1 MVDYRGR
8 ARMSHRRAGSHNMKR
23 EGYSRTRPPVRGA
36 LVHYHEIA
44 LKGKN
49 RGFFL
54 KQLEA
59 NLLAATR
66 DLDCGPL
73 LRPAG
78 RLFLTMREETP
89 WEVMRQR
96 LSCVF
101 GVANFAATF
110 MMAPNLELLAQRIEG
125 EIADRSFRSFRVAA
139 RRAFKT
145 FPQTSQQINEM
156 IGARVQR
163 ICGARVDLDHPDLTI
178 YIEVLPNEAFVYFDK
193 LSGPGGLPVGTGGTL
208 ACLLSGGIDSPVA
221 AHRMMKRGCRIVFI
235 HFHSQPFADRTS
247 QEKAIELV
255 RLLTRYQFTS
265 RLYLVPFG
273 EIQQEVVAR
282 VTGRLRVLMYR
293 RLMLRIAEQIAHKEG
308 AQALVT
314 GESLGQVS
322 SQTVENIAAIEQAS
336 TLPIL
341 RPLIGMDKDEITQ
354 QAQQI
359 GSYDVSIIPDQ
370 DCCSM
375 FAPRQAA
382 THTTHHEVE
391 LAERPLDL
399 DRLTAHGQAAAHSL
413 DLTFPGQ

>member
-1 MVDYRGR
+1 MV
-8 ARMSHRRAGSHNMKR
+8 R
-23 EGYSRTRPPVRGA
+23 EGNARRREPVRGA
-36 LVHYHEIA
+36 LIHYHEIA

-73 LRPAG
+73 RRPAG
-78 RLFLTMREETP
+78 RLFLEMGEGTL
-89 WEVMRQR
+89 WEDLRPR
-96 LSCVF
+96 LSRVF
-101 GVANFAATF
+101 GIANFSPAF
-110 MMAPNLELLAQRIEG
+110 VMAPDLELLAKRIEEEVSG
-125 EIADRSFRSFRVAA
+125 RSFRSFRVAA

-163 ICGARVDLDHPDLTI
+163 ICSARVDLTNPDLTVA
-178 YIEVLPNEAFVYFDK
+178 IEVLPNEAFVYFEK
-193 LSGPGGLPVGTGGTL
+193 LHGPGGLPVGTGGTL

-221 AHRMMKRGCRIVFI
+221 AHRMMKRGCRIVFV

-247 QEKAIELV
+247 QDKAIELV
-255 RLLTRYQFTS
+255 RVLTQYQFTS

-322 SQTVENIAAIEQAS
+322 SQTIENIAAIEQAS

-354 QAQQI
+354 QAQQV
-359 GSYDVSIIPDQ
+359 GSYEISIIPDQ

-375 FAPRQAA
+375 FTPRQAA
-382 THTTHHEVE
+382 THTTHREIE

-399 DRLTAHGQAAAHSL
+399 DRLTAQGQAAAHSL
-413 DLTFPGQ
+413 ELSFPG

>member
-1 MVDYRGR
+1 
-8 ARMSHRRAGSHNMKR
+8 MKTK
-23 EGYSRTRPPVRGA
+23 SNAMAQPPVRGV
-36 LVHYHEIA
+36 LIHYHEIA

-49 RGFFL
+49 RSFFL

-73 LRPAG
+73 RRPAG
-78 RLFLTMREETP
+78 RLFLELREESS
-89 WEVMRQR
+89 WEVLRQR
-96 LSCVF
+96 LSRVF
-101 GVANFAATF
+101 GIANFAPAFT
-110 MMAPNLELLAQRIEG
+110 MAPNLELLAQRIE
-125 EIADRSFRSFRVAA
+125 EEVCNRSFRSFRVAA

-145 FPQTSQQINEM
+145 FPQTSQEINEM

-163 ICGARVDLDHPDLTI
+163 IHGADVDLTNPDLTI
-178 YIEVLPNEAFVYFDK
+178 YIELLPAEAFVYFEK
-193 LSGPGGLPVGTGGTL
+193 LLGPGGLPVGTGGTL

-221 AHRMMKRGCRIVFI
+221 AHRMMKRGCRIVFV

-282 VTGRLRVLMYR
+282 VTGRLRVLVYR
-293 RLMLRIAEQIAHKEG
+293 RLMLRIAEQIAQKEG

-322 SQTVENIAAIEQAS
+322 SQTVENIATIEQAS

-359 GSYDVSIIPDQ
+359 GSYDVSVIPDQ

-375 FAPRQAA
+375 FTPRQAA
-382 THTTHHEVE
+382 THTTHHEIE
-391 LAERPLDL
+391 FAERPLDL
-399 DRLTAHGQAAAHSL
+399 DRLTAKARAAAHSVEL
-413 DLTFPGQ
+413 SFPV

>member
-1 MVDYRGR
+1 MM
-8 ARMSHRRAGSHNMKR
+8 A
-23 EGYSRTRPPVRGA
+23 RPPVRGV
-36 LVHYHEIA
+36 LIHYHEIA

-59 NLLAATR
+59 NLLLATR

-73 LRPAG
+73 RRPAG
-78 RLFLTMREETP
+78 RLFLEMREETS
-89 WEVMRQR
+89 WEVLRQR
-96 LSCVF
+96 LSRVF
-101 GVANFAATF
+101 GIANFAPAFT
-110 MMAPNLELLAQRIEG
+110 MAPNLELLAQRIE
-125 EIADRSFRSFRVAA
+125 EEVSSRSFRSFRVAA

-145 FPQTSQQINEM
+145 FPQTSQEINEM
-156 IGARVQR
+156 IGARVKHVS
-163 ICGARVDLDHPDLTI
+163 GASVDLTNPDLTI
-178 YIEVLPNEAFVYFDK
+178 YLEMLPAEAFVCFEK
-193 LSGPGGLPVGTGGTL
+193 LLGPGGLPVGTGGTL

-221 AHRMMKRGCRIVFI
+221 ACRMMKRGCRVVFI

-255 RLLTRYQFTS
+255 RLLTRYQFAS

-273 EIQQEVVAR
+273 EIQQEVVSR
-282 VTGRLRVLMYR
+282 VTGHLRVLVYR
-293 RLMLRIAEQIAHKEG
+293 RLMLRIAEQIGIKEG

-322 SQTVENIAAIEQAS
+322 SQTIENIAAIEQAS
-336 TLPIL
+336 TLPVL

-359 GSYDVSIIPDQ
+359 GSYDISVIPDQ

-375 FAPRQAA
+375 FLPRRVA
-382 THTTHHEVE
+382 THTTHHEIE

-399 DRLTAHGQAAAHSL
+399 ERLVAQARSAARSL
-413 DLTFPGQ
+413 ELSFPA

>member
-1 MVDYRGR
+1 M
-8 ARMSHRRAGSHNMKR
+8 A
-23 EGYSRTRPPVRGA
+23 RPPVKGV
-36 LVHYHEIA
+36 LIHYHEIA

-59 NLLAATR
+59 NLLQATS
-66 DLDCGPL
+66 DLDCGSL
-73 LRPAG
+73 RRPAG
-78 RLFLTMREETP
+78 RLFLEMREGTS
-89 WEVMRQR
+89 WEVLRQR
-96 LSCVF
+96 LSRVF
-101 GVANFAATF
+101 GIANFAHAF
-110 MMAPNLELLAQRIEG
+110 MMAPNLELLAKLIE
-125 EIADRSFRSFRVAA
+125 EEVSDRSFRSFRVAA

-163 ICGARVDLDHPDLTI
+163 ICGASVDLTNPDLTI
-178 YIEVLPNEAFVYFDK
+178 YIELLPAEAFVYFEK
-193 LSGPGGLPVGTGGTL
+193 LLGPGGLPVGTGGTL

-221 AHRMMKRGCRIVFI
+221 AYRMMKRGCRVVFV

-247 QEKAIELV
+247 QEKAIELA
-255 RLLTRYQFTS
+255 RLLTRYQFAS

-273 EIQQEVVAR
+273 EIQQEVVSR
-282 VTGRLRVLMYR
+282 VTGRLRVLVYR
-293 RLMLRIAEQIAHKEG
+293 RLMLRIAEQIAQKEG

-322 SQTVENIAAIEQAS
+322 SQTIENIAAIEQAS

-359 GSYDVSIIPDQ
+359 GSYDISVIPDQ
-370 DCCSM
+370 DCCST
-375 FAPRQAA
+375 FLPRQVA

-391 LAERPLDL
+391 FVERP
-399 DRLTAHGQAAAHSL
+399 
-413 DLTFPGQ
+413 

>member
-1 MVDYRGR
+1 MTRIMLGWGTTGDQEMIVREDSTSGR
-8 ARMSHRRAGSHNMKR
+8 Q
-23 EGYSRTRPPVRGA
+23 PVRGA
-36 LVHYHEIA
+36 LIHYHEIA

-49 RGFFL
+49 RRFFL

-73 LRPAG
+73 LRPTG
-78 RLFLTMREETP
+78 RLFLTLREESS
-89 WEVMRQR
+89 WEVVRQR
-96 LSCVF
+96 LSRIF
-101 GVANFAATF
+101 GIANFAYAF
-110 MMAPNLELLAQRIEG
+110 MMTPNLELLAQRIEA
-125 EIADRSFRSFRVAA
+125 EISGRTFRSFRVAA

-163 ICGARVDLDHPDLTI
+163 VCDARVDLTNPELTI
-178 YIEVLPNEAFVYFDK
+178 AIEVLPNEAFVHFDK
-193 LSGPGGLPVGTGGTL
+193 LPGPGGLPVGTGGTL

-221 AHRMMKRGCRIVFI
+221 AYRMMKRGCRIVFV

-247 QEKAIELV
+247 QDKAIELV

-282 VTGRLRVLMYR
+282 VTGRLRVLLYR
-293 RLMLRIAEQIAHKEG
+293 RLMLRIAERIGRKEG

-322 SQTVENIAAIEQAS
+322 SQTIENIAAIGQIS

-375 FAPRQAA
+375 FLPRQVA
-382 THTTHHEVE
+382 THATHHELE
-391 LAERPLDL
+391 FAERALDL
-399 DRLTAHGQAAAHSL
+399 DRLTAQGQAAAYTIELS
-413 DLTFPGQ
+413 FPGR

>member
-1 MVDYRGR
+1 MMNSKGD
-8 ARMSHRRAGSHNMKR
+8 MKVR
-23 EGYSRTRPPVRGA
+23 KPVRGA
-36 LVHYHEIA
+36 LIHYHEIA

-49 RGFFL
+49 RCFFL

-66 DLDCGPL
+66 ALDCGPL

-78 RLFLTMREETP
+78 RLFLTMREEHS
-89 WEVMRQR
+89 WEVVRQR
-96 LSCVF
+96 LNWVF
-101 GVANFAATF
+101 GIANFSPAF
-110 MMAPNLELLAQRIEG
+110 MMAPNLELLTQRIEEEVSG
-125 EIADRSFRSFRVAA
+125 RSFRSFRVAA

-145 FPQTSQQINEM
+145 FPYTSQQINEI
-156 IGARVQR
+156 IGARIQR
-163 ICGARVDLDHPDLTI
+163 LCNARVDLTNPDLTI
-178 YIEVLPNEAFVYFDK
+178 AIELLPSEAFVYLEK
-193 LSGPGGLPVGTGGTL
+193 LQGPGGLPVGTGGTL

-221 AHRMMKRGCRIVFI
+221 AHRMMKRGCRIVFV

-247 QEKAIELV
+247 QEKAVELV
-255 RLLTRYQFTS
+255 RLLTRYQFAS

-282 VTGRLRVLMYR
+282 VTGRLRVLVYR
-293 RLMLRIAEQIAHKEG
+293 RLMLRIAEQIAQKEG

-359 GSYDVSIIPDQ
+359 GSYDISITPDQ

-375 FAPRQAA
+375 FTPRQAA
-382 THTTHHEVE
+382 THTTHHEIE
-391 LAERPLDL
+391 RAERSLDH
-399 DRLTAHGQAAAHSL
+399 DRLTAQACAAARFIELS
-413 DLTFPGQ
+413 FPG

>member
-1 MVDYRGR
+1 
-8 ARMSHRRAGSHNMKR
+8 MKR
-23 EGYSRTRPPVRGA
+23 EGSASARLPVRGA
-36 LVHYHEIA
+36 LIHYHEIA

-59 NLLAATR
+59 NILAATH
-66 DLDCGPL
+66 DLDRGPL
-73 LRPAG
+73 KRPAG
-78 RLFLTMREETP
+78 RLFLTMREESS

-96 LSCVF
+96 LSRVF
-101 GVANFAATF
+101 GIANFAPAFT
-110 MMAPNLELLAQRIEG
+110 MAPNLELLAQRIEEQISG
-125 EIADRSFRSFRVAA
+125 RSFRTFRVAA

-145 FPQTSQQINEM
+145 FLQTSQQINEM
-156 IGARVQR
+156 IGARVR
-163 ICGARVDLDHPDLTI
+163 RVRGAGVDLTNPDLTI
-178 YIEVLPNEAFVYFDK
+178 YIEILPAEAFVYFDK

-208 ACLLSGGIDSPVA
+208 VCLLSGGIDSPVA
-221 AHRMMKRGCRIVFI
+221 AYRMLKRGCRIVFV

-247 QEKAIELV
+247 QDKAIELA
-255 RLLTRYQFTS
+255 RLLTRYQFAS

-273 EIQQEVVAR
+273 DIQQEVVAR
-282 VTGRLRVLMYR
+282 VPGRLRILVYR
-293 RLMLRIAEQIAHKEG
+293 RLMLRIAEQIAQKEG

-336 TLPIL
+336 ALPIL

-359 GSYDVSIIPDQ
+359 GSYDVSVIPDQ

-375 FAPRQAA
+375 FTPRQVA
-382 THTTHHEVE
+382 THTTHHELE

-399 DRLTAHGQAAAHSL
+399 DRLTAQARAAAHSL
-413 DLTFPGQ
+413 ELSFPS

>member
-1 MVDYRGR
+1 
-8 ARMSHRRAGSHNMKR
+8 MKR
-23 EGYSRTRPPVRGA
+23 TGGASARPPERGA
-36 LVHYHEIA
+36 LIHYHEIA

-49 RGFFL
+49 RSFFL
-54 KQLEA
+54 RQLEA
-59 NLLAATR
+59 NILLATR

-73 LRPAG
+73 KRLAG
-78 RLFLTMREETP
+78 RLFLTMHAETS
-89 WEVMRQR
+89 WEVLRQR
-96 LSCVF
+96 MSRVF
-101 GVANFAATF
+101 GIANFAPAF
-110 MMAPNLELLAQRIEG
+110 MMAPNLELLAQRIE
-125 EIADRSFRSFRVAA
+125 EEVSSRSFRSFRVAA

-145 FPQTSQQINEM
+145 FPQTSQEINEI

-163 ICGARVDLDHPDLTI
+163 ICGARVDLTNPELTI
-178 YIEVLPNEAFVYFDK
+178 YIEILPAEAFVYFDK
-193 LSGPGGLPVGTGGTL
+193 LLGPGGLPVGTSGTV

-221 AHRMMKRGCRIVFI
+221 AYRMMKRGCRVVFV

-255 RLLTRYQFTS
+255 RLLTRCQFAS

-273 EIQQEVVAR
+273 ELQQEVVSH
-282 VTGRLRVLMYR
+282 VTGRMRIVVYR

-314 GESLGQVS
+314 GESLGQVA
-322 SQTVENIAAIEQAS
+322 SQTIENIATIEQAS

-359 GSYDVSIIPDQ
+359 GSYEVSVIPDQ

-375 FAPRQAA
+375 FLPRQVA
-382 THTTHHEVE
+382 THTTHREVE

-399 DRLTAHGQAAAHSL
+399 PRLVAQAHSAAHSL
-413 DLTFPGQ
+413 ELSFPG